1 MRQNCLDYLMRLFLI
16 LCLSS
21 VFLAPSAHAIAEEL
35 LTADAM
41 LSNDTAQDNDD
52 GTNDASDTSDS
63 STIESNP
70 ALVNDAEI
78 GERIRSIFAEVD
90 GLSAVTVR
98 VNEGVVKL
106 GGETANEKKAIQA
119 VKLAS
124 RVSQVV
130 TVEDSISRTL
140 DVQDNVTPVLNNL
153 YAKAKG
159 WLKAVPLLLVAMLAF
174 GLIAWFGSW
183 LANRNAL
190 WQRITPNPFV
200 AELLAQTAKVIFI
213 ILGLI
218 LGLSLM
224 GAEAIIGT
232 LLGGA
237 GVLGIAVGFAVKD
250 TIENYIASLMLS
262 VRQPFRSRDHVVI
275 NDHEGIV
282 VRLTSR
288 ATILMT
294 PDGNHLRLPNSEV
307 FKGTILN
314 YSKNPERRFTFELGV
329 DANNDPL
336 AAIKV
341 GLDAVS
347 ALDFVLNEP
356 KAVAVIR
363 EVGDSNIVLEF
374 QIWVNQTQTDFSK
387 ARSIA
392 IRETKHALEN
402 NGFSLPEPIYML
414 NFDQSLENAVI
425 DLANVLKPKHTEQT
439 ALTDY
444 PNTQSNNTQHT
455 KSLLTDNDM
464 TNTEHNIAITHGKI
478 NHITDTQRQKQIA
491 KERAKKILAGEDID
505 AVLDTAPDPNLL
517 QKVEAEIKDNDGEKD
532 LLNHNSPQ
540 E

>member
-1 MRQNCLDYLMRLFLI
+1 MNKSSMRQIILSYLATVVFFVSSGLFA
-16 LCLSS
+16 
-21 VFLAPSAHAIAEEL
+21 VSAYAVAEEL
-35 LTADAM
+35 LTVNAM
-41 LSNDTAQDNDD
+41 LSGETAD
-52 GTNDASDTSDS
+52 GEGDGSPTVADSTDSDAK
-63 STIESNP
+63 IESNP
-70 ALVNDAEI
+70 ALINDAEI
-78 GERIRSIFAEVD
+78 AERIRGIFAEVD
-90 GLSAVTVR
+90 GLTSVTVA

-106 GGETANEKKAIQA
+106 GGETANEKKATQA

-130 TVEDSISRTL
+130 TVEDEISRTL
-140 DVQDNVTPVLNNL
+140 DVQDNVTPVLHNL

-159 WLKAVPLLLVAMLAF
+159 WLKATPLLLVAMLAF
-174 GLIAWFGSW
+174 GLIAWFGGW
-183 LANRNAL
+183 LANRNDF

-294 PDGNHLRLPNSEV
+294 LDGNHLRLPNSEV

-329 DANNDPL
+329 DANNDPI

-341 GLDAVS
+341 GLDAIN
-347 ALDFVLNEP
+347 ALEFVLSEP
-356 KAVAVIR
+356 KAVAVINA
-363 EVGDSNIVLEF
+363 VGDSNILLEF
-374 QIWVNQTQTDFSK
+374 QIWVNQNETDFAK

-414 NFDQSLENAVI
+414 NFDQALEDAVI
-425 DLANVLKPKHTEQT
+425 DLASSASGLLPIRSRTDAQTVGVQADDSNASGQTKPDG
-439 ALTDY
+439 LVISDNGRGGRVTD
-444 PNTQSNNTQHT
+444 SDH
-455 KSLLTDNDM
+455 
-464 TNTEHNIAITHGKI
+464 
-478 NHITDTQRQKQIA
+478 QKQLA
-491 KERAKKILAGEDID
+491 KQRAKKILAGEDID
-505 AVLDTAPDPNLL
+505 AVLDTAPDSNLL
-517 QKVEAEIKDNDGEKD
+517 QKVEAEIKGSDGEKD
-532 LLNHNSPQ
+532 LLDSSSPQ

>member
-1 MRQNCLDYLMRLFLI
+1 MNNSLMRQTLLSYLATVVFIVSSGLF
-16 LCLSS
+16 
-21 VFLAPSAHAIAEEL
+21 APSAHAVAEEL
-35 LTADAM
+35 LMVDTILSGNQLSDNQLPSNQSSDDQLANNTA
-41 LSNDTAQDNDD
+41 TANDD
-52 GTNDASDTSDS
+52 TSLPTPTDDIEING
-63 STIESNP
+63 TIESNP
-70 ALVNDAEI
+70 ALINDDKIA
-78 GERIRSIFAEVD
+78 ERIRGIFAEVD
-90 GLSAVTVR
+90 GLMAVTVT

-106 GGETANEKKAIQA
+106 SGETANEKKATQA

-124 RVSQVV
+124 RVSNVV
-130 TVEDSISRTL
+130 TVEDGISRTL

-153 YAKAKG
+153 YIKAKG
-159 WLKAVPLLLVAMLAF
+159 WLRAMPLMLVAILAF
-174 GLIAWFGSW
+174 GLMAWFGGW
-183 LANRNAL
+183 LANRNNL

-262 VRQPFRSRDHVVI
+262 IRQPFRSRDHVVI

-294 PDGNHLRLPNSEV
+294 LDGNHLRLPNSEV

-341 GLDAVS
+341 GLDAIDG
-347 ALDFVLNEP
+347 LEFVLKEP
-356 KAVAVIR
+356 KATAVIK
-363 EVGDSNIVLEF
+363 EVGDSNILLGF
-374 QIWVNQTQTDFSK
+374 QVWVNQTTTDFSK
-387 ARSIA
+387 ARSVA

-402 NGFSLPEPIYML
+402 NGFNLPEPIYMM
-414 NFDQSLENAVI
+414 NFDQTLEDAIIN
-425 DLANVLKPKHTEQT
+425 LASHFTTNHSITSDKPIAPSMNTNKTTLST
-439 ALTDY
+439 A
-444 PNTQSNNTQHT
+444 
-455 KSLLTDNDM
+455 TDN
-464 TNTEHNIAITHGKI
+464 N
-478 NHITDTQRQKQIA
+478 QKQLA
-491 KERAKKILAGEDID
+491 KERAKKILACQDID

-517 QKVEAEIKDNDGEKD
+517 QKVEAEIQGNDGEKD
-532 LLNHNSPQ
+532 LLSHHSPQ

>member
-1 MRQNCLDYLMRLFLI
+1 MRQIFLSYVVIIALSVGGGLF
-16 LCLSS
+16 
-21 VFLAPSAHAIAEEL
+21 APSAYAVTEEL
-35 LTADAM
+35 LTVGTM
-41 LSNDTAQDNDD
+41 LSGDTAD
-52 GTNDASDTSDS
+52 GDGEGSPTVTDSTDSDA
-63 STIESNP
+63 TIQSNP
-70 ALVNDAEI
+70 ALINDAEI
-78 GERIRSIFAEVD
+78 GERIRGIFAEVD
-90 GLSAVTVR
+90 GLTSVTVA

-106 GGETANEKKAIQA
+106 GGETANERKAVQA

-124 RVSQVV
+124 RVSNVV
-130 TVEDSISRTL
+130 TVEDGISRTL
-140 DVQDNVTPVLNNL
+140 DIQENVTPVLNNL
-153 YAKAKG
+153 LAKAKG
-159 WLKAVPLLLVAMLAF
+159 WLRATPLLLVAMLAF
-174 GLIAWFGSW
+174 GLMAGFGGW
-183 LANRNAL
+183 LARREGF

-294 PDGNHLRLPNSEV
+294 LDGNHLRLPNSEV

-329 DANNDPL
+329 DANNDPI

-341 GLDAVS
+341 GLDAVN
-347 ALDFVLNEP
+347 ALEFVLNEP
-356 KAVAVIR
+356 KAVAVIN
-363 EVGDSNIVLEF
+363 EVGDSNILLEF
-374 QIWVNQTQTDFSK
+374 QIWVNQTTTDFLK

-414 NFDQSLENAVI
+414 NFDQALEDAVI
-425 DLANVLKPKHTEQT
+425 DLASSASGLLPTRSRTDAQTVGMQADDSNASEQAT
-439 ALTDY
+439 PDGLVTLDRAWGSGRDGRVTD
-444 PNTQSNNTQHT
+444 S
-455 KSLLTDNDM
+455 
-464 TNTEHNIAITHGKI
+464 E
-478 NHITDTQRQKQIA
+478 RQKQLA
-491 KERAKKILAGEDID
+491 KQRAKKILAGEDID

-517 QKVEAEIKDNDGEKD
+517 QKVEAEIQGSDGEKD
-532 LLNHNSPQ
+532 LLSNNSPQ